1 MASNL
6 RTQQRLLEQQIDIVD
21 SKASRVEA
29 LLRAKKEKKDA
40 IVRARAEEKERV
52 EEERR
57 AKEKTKALKL
67 GAHLAQMKE
76 LKRMALQ
83 KPQKQLPQP
92 KPFSRDSYVM
102 QLREREFRRAVT
114 SFAGSAYDE
123 PTYAKPFA

>member
-1 MASNL
+1 MGDTKPNQTKPDQTKPQSITTVALHS
-6 RTQQRLLEQQIDIVD
+6 RTRRYCWTVSILLTFPATMPGKQIDIVD

-76 LKRMALQ
+76 LKRYLY
-83 KPQKQLPQP
+83 K
-92 KPFSRDSYVM
+92 
-102 QLREREFRRAVT
+102 
-114 SFAGSAYDE
+114 
-123 PTYAKPFA
+123 